1 MVIKYTWSGLLY
13 AHGCTRFNE
22 AFFFCSLLDEQ
33 PPQQDLQKPQ
43 ESEAADLL
51 IEDVQAPMCQ
61 MWEANSTPNKRN
73 RAQICSFWFT
83 RSVALATR
91 QRRRRSWCSLSH
103 TVIACPGNVK
113 CSFVHLTGSHSDWRT
128 FNRIPERSKIPQGAV
143 IKFLQALFEILR
155 PHGLVFRWCTAMTLE
170 EFASL
175 RRLRISQASQR
186 LALLF
191 PHPIF
196 ISFRPLLEV
205 CLAFWSLPTAIS
217 ASFSSSSVVSF

>member
-1 MVIKYTWSGLLY
+1 
-13 AHGCTRFNE
+13 
-22 AFFFCSLLDEQ
+22 
-33 PPQQDLQKPQ
+33 
-43 ESEAADLL
+43 
-51 IEDVQAPMCQ
+51 

-73 RAQICSFWFT
+73 CAQICWFWFT

-91 QRRRRSWCSLSH
+91 QRRSWCSLSH
-103 TVIACPGNVK
+103 TVIACPRNVK
-113 CSFVHLTGSHSDWRT
+113 CSFVHLTGSCSDWRT
-128 FNRIPERSKIPQGAV
+128 FNRIPEGSKIPQGAV

-155 PHGLVFRWCTAMTLE
+155 PHRLVFHWCTVTIPE

-175 RRLRISQASQR
+175 RRLCISQAAQR

-196 ISFRPLLEV
+196 ISFMPLLEV

-217 ASFSSSSVVSF
+217 ASFSSSSALYF